1 MAFQGFPYADQEE
14 VGAKNRLLSFEVT
27 LFGSTTLAST
37 TGFTNAPVG
46 VQVWTQATSA
56 TAPSAA
62 NFASLVSSATPTVI
76 GIYVLD
82 GRATKLNNVIIDAN
96 SIQSASM
103 TASSITWKGATTS
116 AALGTKSTG
125 VSSDGNLA
133 FQVSCTGVD
142 LDAAAIN
149 HKFTVTVDY
158 DVL

>member
-14 VGAKNRLLSFEVT
+14 VAVKNRTLTFEVT

-37 TGFTNAPVG
+37 TGFTNCPVG

-56 TAPSAA
+56 TAPSEA

-76 GIYVLD
+76 GLYVLD
-82 GRATKLNNVIIDAN
+82 GRAVKLNSFTIDVG
-96 SIQSASM
+96 SIVSASM
-103 TASSITWKGATTS
+103 TATVITRKGITAS
-116 AALGTKSTG
+116 PASTG
-125 VSSDGNLA
+125 VTTGGNLA
-133 FQVSCTGVD
+133 VQVSCTGVD

-149 HKFTVTVDY
+149 HKFTCVVNY

>member
-14 VGAKNRLLSFEVT
+14 LGVKNRSYSFEVT

-37 TGFTNAPVG
+37 TGYANAPVG

-56 TAPSAA
+56 TAPSEA

-76 GIYVLD
+76 GLYCLD
-82 GRATKLNNVIIDAN
+82 GRAVKLNSVTIDAG

-103 TASSITWKGATTS
+103 TATVITRKGIT
-116 AALGTKSTG
+116 GTPASTG
-125 VSSDGNLA
+125 VTALGHLA

-149 HKFTVTVDY
+149 HKFTVNVNY

>member
-1 MAFQGFPYADQEE
+1 MAFQGFPYSDQEE
-14 VGAKNRLLSFEVT
+14 VGVKNRQLSFEVT
-27 LFGSTTLAST
+27 LFGSATLAST

-62 NFASLVSSATPTVI
+62 NFASLVSNATPTVI

-82 GRATKLNNVIIDAN
+82 GRAVKLNEVSVDAN

-103 TASSITWKGATTS
+103 TAGAVTWKGATTS

-125 VSSDGNLA
+125 ISSDGNVA
-133 FQVSCTGVD
+133 FQISCTT
-142 LDAAAIN
+142 LKLTADALN
-149 HKFTVTVDY
+149 HKFTVHVDY

>member
-1 MAFQGFPYADQEE
+1 MAFQGFPYADSEALG
-14 VGAKNRLLSFEVT
+14 VKNRLLTFEVT

-56 TAPSAA
+56 TAPTDA
-62 NFASLVSSATPTVI
+62 NFASLASNVAPSVI
-76 GIYVLD
+76 GLYVLD
-82 GRATKLNNVIIDAN
+82 GRAVKLNNVIIDAN

-103 TASSITWKGATTS
+103 TATVITWKGATTA

-125 VSSDGNLA
+125 VTTTGNLA
-133 FQVSCTGVD
+133 FQVSCTTVD
-142 LDAAAIN
+142 LDAAALN

-158 DVL
+158 DIL

>member
-1 MAFQGFPYADQEE
+1 MAFQGFPYADEE
-14 VGAKNRLLSFEVT
+14 ELGVKNRLLTFEVT

-56 TAPSAA
+56 TAPSDA

-76 GIYVLD
+76 GLYVLD

-103 TASSITWKGATTS
+103 TAAVITWKGASTS
-116 AALGTKSTG
+116 ASLGTKTTG
-125 VSSDGNLA
+125 VTTTGNLA
-133 FQVSCTGVD
+133 FQVSCTAVD
-142 LDAAAIN
+142 LDSAALN

>member
-1 MAFQGFPYADQEE
+1 MAFQGFAYADQEE
-14 VGAKNRLLSFEVT
+14 LGVKNRLLSFEVT

-37 TGFTNAPVG
+37 TGYTNAPVG
-46 VQVWTQATSA
+46 VQVWSQATSA
-56 TAPSAA
+56 TAPTDA

-76 GIYVLD
+76 GLYVLD
-82 GRATKLNNVIIDAN
+82 GRATKLNSVTIDAG

-103 TASSITWKGATTS
+103 TATVITRKGVTGSPA
-116 AALGTKSTG
+116 STG
-125 VSSDGNLA
+125 VTTSGNLA